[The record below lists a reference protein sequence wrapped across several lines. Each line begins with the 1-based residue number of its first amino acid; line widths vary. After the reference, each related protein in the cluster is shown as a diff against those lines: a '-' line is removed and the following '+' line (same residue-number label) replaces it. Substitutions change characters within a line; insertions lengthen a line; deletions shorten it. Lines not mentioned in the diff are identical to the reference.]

1 MTKAI
6 LRILLFLWA
15 AVWQQAATIT
25 GPILLSYS
33 NSPYV
38 GPILFR
44 PLSTPLPY
52 APQLITGGDFKVQTS
67 TNGVFAVDL
76 APGNYRVTVG
86 ADKSFTIDVPT
97 NAATY
102 TLLERITNA
111 LAWNSAISPRTN
123 SYSTA
128 NATIE
133 GVLRTFSTQV
143 SPVAWTTNDS
153 VALSDAIGLTALSNS
168 VDTVMPQTRY
178 KLYTPTVTRRTML
191 DPNSSPWQYNHD
203 TTIAWYQDRWFAQ
216 WNANTDKRESQ
227 PGQVLLQSTST
238 DFLTWS
244 NPVEM
249 FHSSTYSENPV
260 TMNSVD
266 TEWQPGLIRVG
277 TELWSIWSRSST
289 TAPWPTGYKLMF
301 SRLTSSTGKW
311 VNTQLNITYTDPD
324 GIVYYGFATQN
335 PIQLKSGRV
344 IAPIIWNSQDVVSPT
359 PPGWTSTSYFWINKK
374 RAGCIYTDDN
384 GSTWN
389 LGGVTTLPGYD
400 HALWEP
406 IIQQTADGTI
416 SMWCRNLD
424 YKGFGSDK
432 YMLWAQGYSDGAF
445 FDPLTPIRIDV
456 SSSRLGML
464 YQAGKYERHIG
475 LHNDWKSGA
484 GANFVASRRNASLF
498 FSRSGAPDMV
508 PGINFS
514 EDYGSVSYPQG
525 DIKDGKIYVMWTQ
538 SQEPNYLMTS
548 VIDPAPS
555 VSEWYISPRQ
565 NDAVNPFVVWT
576 NTTPTRFT
584 HNTVSEMESVR
595 STSSWTDTNKVT
607 VGAWVYKSSSGSSTA
622 LQTITDNRLLQA
634 NQYGGFIWGTFS
646 GVPLLSLV
654 QTNGTGINYSFSTLS
669 VPFSEWIYMG
679 LSIDLSAASATCY
692 VVRANGTATTETKAL
707 GTHVGINGAT
717 LYVGRAINTSSW
729 ARHVGD
735 VRRIRV
741 INGVAAT
748 ADQHRYLHGTEQAA
762 LSVTDW
768 SGVETNPG
776 TPSFDYN
783 AADGHA
789 GSNDATWLAEWTQTG
804 QIFRGYASPS
814 TLSGTNT
821 LLITGSGSAGV
832 EMPKIGVNQ
841 QYVFGSQL
849 FITNKTAGADQCF
862 LTVGDLDTQITLIS
876 RASNPTKF
884 EVHSKINDSYTEV
897 GDYIAGKWL
906 PLTVKI
912 GGGYVSIGINKT
924 NAVLRINEQQPRFY
938 IGQGHLGTFLT
949 TQLDGFHLDTDKA
962 MFHVADMAQPYTR
975 AADPQL
981 RTLTVQSSNS
991 VALIQGVNP
1000 TLRVLSD
1007 GGAGFRPQI
1016 IAEGSVPTI
1025 SFLDSDSPSKTN
1037 HIIASGN
1044 QILLMND
1051 LTQSGA
1057 GGIHSWDAATGESF
1071 MAGPTARQRVF
1082 ATGGASAEFG
1092 GFRYNGTYSSPTT
1105 VQNGD
1110 ILSIYGGAGYNGSF
1124 TVGYKAA
1131 LAARSTELW
1140 TSTANGS
1147 RLTFEITP
1155 NGSTTRTIAWSI
1167 DQDGAFVHESS
1178 GRKLIVGDGSP
1189 EGVVTAPNGSQ
1200 YWRLNGGAGTTLYM
1214 KETGTNAT
1222 GWVGIG
1228 AAGAGGVA
1236 PSRQILTAN
1245 SLTGGGDLSA
1255 DRTLQLVNDSASPGA
1270 NKVYGTD
1277 GSGVRGWKA
1286 DPAGGGL
1293 SDGDKGEITVASGV
1307 WTLDDFISEVFTDV
1321 TVSGNFSQT
1330 NAAPIMAFKAMNGS
1344 SGVRFTIEG
1353 GNASTGSYRFQ
1364 DNLFTT
1370 LFTIF
1375 SDKSFAP
1382 GGVTAD
1388 PGTLSDGKV
1397 WYRDDTDKLR
1407 LRANGVS
1414 ESLATESWASST
1426 LAPQSRSISTANS
1439 LTGGGNLSADRTL
1452 QLVNDS
1458 ASPGANKVYG
1468 TDGSGVRG
1476 WKNDPSGSG
1485 SGYGGTS
1492 TTSVSFGTGSKTWTT
1507 QTGLAYVP
1515 GSRIR
1520 AVEVGSS
1527 QWMEGEIIS
1536 YSGGTL
1542 NVSVD
1547 LFSGI
1552 GTYANWVFSI
1562 AGVRGAQGIG
1572 FTDGDYGQISIS
1584 GGVTSISIDAGAVST
1599 TELGGDITTAGKD
1612 LLNDANAAAQ
1622 RTTLGLA
1629 IGTNV
1634 EAWDADL
1641 DGLAGL
1647 SLSGLVSRTGAGTF
1661 AARTITGPAAGI
1673 TVSNGDGIA
1682 GNPTL
1687 ALANDLSA
1695 VEGLSG
1701 TGIVRRTGTDAW
1713 SAGTTVSIAE
1723 GGTGQT
1729 TAKAAFDAL
1738 NGAEA
1743 TVASASTT
1751 DIGAA
1756 SSDKV
1761 SITGTTTITSFGTV
1775 AAGVHRLGRFTGA
1788 LTLTH
1793 NATSLI
1799 LPGGASLTT
1808 AAGDRFQAVSLGSGN
1823 WVVYNYV
1830 TAARTGTGADVQ
1842 QNSPNFTGSPQVNGN
1857 DIGTLDILQNS
1868 QSANY
1873 TLVLGDRG
1881 KHIFHPSSDANSRTF
1896 TIPANASVAF
1906 PVGTA
1911 VTFINASANS
1921 CTIAITTDTLWKA
1934 GTGTTGSVSLPQHA
1948 VATAIKVTTTGWYLS
1963 GNGI

>member
-1 MTKAI
+1 MDARIPIRTVKRF
-6 LRILLFLWA
+6 LSILLWCWCLIA
-15 AVWQQAATIT
+15 SHAATIT
-25 GPILLSYS
+25 GPIFLTYS
-33 NSPYV
+33 NTPYT
-38 GPILFR
+38 GTLLFR
-44 PLSTPLPY
+44 PLSTPLPL
-52 APQLITGGDFKVQTS
+52 APQLVTGGDFRVTPA
-67 TNGVFAVDL
+67 TNGVFSVDL

-86 ADKSFTIDVPT
+86 ADKSFVIDVPT

-102 TLLERITNA
+102 TLLERITNS

-123 SYSTA
+123 AYSTA

-133 GVLRTFSTQV
+133 GVVRTYSTQV
-143 SPVAWTTNDS
+143 SPVVWTTNDS
-153 VALSDAIGLTALSNS
+153 VALSDAIGLTALSNA
-168 VDTVMPQTRY
+168 VDTVMPQTGY

-244 NPVEM
+244 TPVEM
-249 FHSSTYSENPV
+249 FHSSTYSDNPV

-289 TAPWPTGYKLMF
+289 TAPWPTGYKILF
-301 SRLTSSTGKW
+301 SRLTSPTGKW
-311 VNTQLNITYTDPD
+311 VNTELNITYTDPD
-324 GIVYYGFATQN
+324 GVVYYGFATQN

-344 IAPIIWNSQDVVSPT
+344 VAPIIWNSQDIVSP
-359 PPGWTSTSYFWINKK
+359 PPAGWTATSYFWINKK

-384 GSTWN
+384 GATWK
-389 LGGVTTLPGYD
+389 LGGITTLPGND

-406 IIQQTADGTI
+406 VIQQTADGTI

-432 YMLWAQGYSDGAF
+432 YLLWAQGYSDGAF

-484 GANFVASRRNASLF
+484 GANFVAARRNASLF

-525 DIKDGKIYVMWTQ
+525 DIHDGKIYVMWTQ

-576 NTTPTRFT
+576 NTTPTRFI
-584 HNTVSEMESVR
+584 HNVVSEMESVR

-607 VGAWVYKSSSGSSTA
+607 VGAWVYKSSGGSSTT
-622 LQTITDNRLLQA
+622 LQTIVDNRLLQPS
-634 NQYGGFIWGTFS
+634 QYGGFIWGTFS
-646 GVPLLSLV
+646 GVPLMSLV

-669 VPFSEWIYMG
+669 VPFGEWVYMG
-679 LSIDLSAASATCY
+679 LSIDISAATATCY
-692 VVRANGTATTETKAL
+692 VVRANGTETTETKAL
-707 GTHVGINGAT
+707 GNHVGINGAT
-717 LYVGRAINTSSW
+717 LYIGRAINTSSW

-741 INGVAAT
+741 INGVAAS
-748 ADQHRYLHGTEQAA
+748 ANEHRYLHGTEQSA
-762 LSVTDW
+762 LGVTDW
-768 SGVETNPG
+768 AGTESNPG

-789 GSNDATWLAEWTQTG
+789 GLNDATWLAEWTQTG
-804 QIFRGYASPS
+804 QIFRGYASPA

-832 EMPKIGVNQ
+832 EMPRIGVGQ

-862 LTVGDLDTQITLIS
+862 LTIGDLDTQITLIS

-884 EVHSKINDSYTEV
+884 EVHSKITDSYTEV

-912 GGGYVSIGINKT
+912 GGGYVSIAINKT
-924 NAVLRINEQQPRFY
+924 NAVFRINEQQPRFY

-949 TQLDGFHLDTDKA
+949 TQLDGFHLDMDKA
-962 MFHVADMAQPYTR
+962 MFHVAEMAQPYTR

-981 RTLTVQSSNS
+981 RTLTVQSSNV
-991 VALIQGVNP
+991 VALVQGVNP

-1016 IAEGSVPTI
+1016 ISEGSVPTI
-1025 SFLDSDSPSKTN
+1025 SFLDSDSPTKTN
-1037 HIIASGN
+1037 HFIASGN

-1057 GGIHSWDAATGESF
+1057 GGILSWDASNGDSF
-1071 MAGPTARQRVF
+1071 IAGPSAKQRIY
-1082 ATGGASAEFG
+1082 ATGGAAPEFG
-1092 GFRYNGTYSSPTT
+1092 GFRYNGTYTAPTA
-1105 VQNGD
+1105 VQSGD
-1110 ILSIYGGAGYNGSF
+1110 TLSTFGGAGHNGSF
-1124 TVGYKAA
+1124 TTGYKAGV
-1131 LAARSTELW
+1131 LAKATETW

-1147 RLTFEITP
+1147 RLTFEVTP
-1155 NGSTTRTIAWSI
+1155 NGSTSRAIAWSI
-1167 DQDGAFVHESS
+1167 DQDSALVHESS
-1178 GRKLIVGDGSP
+1178 GRKLVVGFGSP
-1189 EGVVTAPNGSQ
+1189 EGVVTAPGGSQ
-1200 YWRLNGGAGTTLYM
+1200 YWRRDGGAGTSTYV
-1214 KETGTNAT
+1214 KETVSGNT

-1228 AAGAGGVA
+1228 AAGGGGVA
-1236 PSRQILTAN
+1236 SSRQILTVN

-1293 SDGDKGEITVASGV
+1293 SDGDKGEITVTSGV

-1330 NAAPIMAFKAMNGS
+1330 NSAPIMAFKAMNGS

-1353 GNASTGSYRFQ
+1353 GNASTGAYRFQ
-1364 DNLFTT
+1364 DNLFAT

-1375 SDKSFAP
+1375 TDKSFSP

-1426 LAPQSRSISTANS
+1426 FAPQSRSISTANS
-1439 LTGGGNLSADRTL
+1439 LTGGGNLSADRTI

-1468 TDGSGVRG
+1468 TDASGVKG
-1476 WKNDPSGSG
+1476 WKNDPAGSG
-1485 SGYGGTS
+1485 GGDALVANPLS
-1492 TTSVSFGTGSKTWTT
+1492 QFAATTSAQLASVLSNESG
-1507 QTGLAYVP
+1507 TGLAVFND
-1515 GSRIR
+1515 GSALTNATINGIDIR
-1520 AVEVGSS
+1520 GTAGSTINVGT
-1527 QWMEGEIIS
+1527 
-1536 YSGGTL
+1536 GGTL
-1542 NVSVD
+1542 
-1547 LFSGI
+1547 
-1552 GTYANWVFSI
+1552 GTAAYTATSAYQAADSELAAI
-1562 AGVRGAQGIG
+1562 AGLTSAADTLPYFTGAG
-1572 FTDGDYGQISIS
+1572 
-1584 GGVTSISIDAGAVST
+1584 
-1599 TELGGDITTAGKD
+1599 TAGTAS
-1612 LLNDANAAAQ
+1612 LTAAGRSLIGGANAAAQ

-1629 IGTNV
+1629 IGTDV
-1634 EAWDADL
+1634 QAFDSDL
-1641 DGLAGL
+1641 SAVAGL
-1647 SLSGLVSRTGAGTF
+1647 STSGLMARTGAGTA
-1661 AARTITGPAAGI
+1661 AARTLTAPAAGV
-1673 TVSNGDGIA
+1673 TVSNGDGVS

-1701 TGIVRRTGTDAW
+1701 TGIARRTGTDAW
-1713 SAGTTVSIAE
+1713 SVGTTVSIAE

-1729 TAKAAFDAL
+1729 SAKAAFDAL

-1761 SITGTTTITSFGTV
+1761 SITGTTTITSFGT
-1775 AAGVHRLGRFTGA
+1775 ATAGIERQGRFTGA
-1788 LTLTH
+1788 LILTY

-1799 LPGGASLTT
+1799 LPGGGNITT
-1808 AAGDRFQAVSLGSGN
+1808 AAGDSFRAYSLGSGN
-1823 WVVYNYV
+1823 WVVVEYV
-1830 TAARTGTGADVQ
+1830 KANGQSVKHGVVPIASKSAD
-1842 QNSPNFTGSPQVNGN
+1842 
-1857 DIGTLDILQNS
+1857 
-1868 QSANY
+1868 Y
-1873 TLVLGDRG
+1873 TLVITDAGFTIL
-1881 KHIFHPSSDANSRTF
+1881 HPSSDANSRTF
-1896 TIPANASVAF
+1896 TIPSNASVPF
-1906 PVGTA
+1906 DVGTV
-1911 VTFINASANS
+1911 VTWYNDSANT
-1921 CTIAITTDTLWKA
+1921 CTIAITSDTLTKA
-1934 GTGTTGSVSLPQHA
+1934 GAGTTGSVSLPSKA
-1948 VATAIKVTTTGWYLS
+1948 IATAQKITSTSWVIT